1 MIKGCQKNVIWLR
14 NTESEIFEQAY
25 FILSDTASRKK
36 KSEGDII
43 AEARRIIEQSPC
55 GNYFASPTVC
65 SRVKRKLPSAV
76 VKLAFFFLGAT
87 AAGVPLALLFFL

>member
-14 NTESEIFEQAY
+14 NTESEMFEQAY
-25 FILSDTASRKK
+25 FILSDAASLKK

-55 GNYFASPTVC
+55 GNYFGGSAASL
-65 SRVKRKLPSAV
+65 RKKRKPTSAM
-76 VKLAFFFLGAT
+76 VKLFFFLLGAV
-87 AAGVPLALLFFL
+87 AAGVPMMLFLL

>member
-25 FILSDTASRKK
+25 FILSDAASLKK

-55 GNYFASPTVC
+55 GNYFGGSSTYPR
-65 SRVKRKLPSAV
+65 SRRKPPSAI
-76 VKLAFFFLGAT
+76 VKLGFFLLGAV
-87 AAGVPLALLFFL
+87 AAGVPMMLFLL

>member
-14 NTESEIFEQAY
+14 NTESEVFEQAY
-25 FILSDTASRKK
+25 FILSDAASLKK

-55 GNYFASPTVC
+55 GNYFGGSSTYPR
-65 SRVKRKLPSAV
+65 SKRKPTSAM
-76 VKLAFFFLGAT
+76 VKLFFFLLGAV
-87 AAGVPLALLFFL
+87 AAGVPMMLFLL